1 MENNFIAVRKNEE
14 RMGDGIGL
22 VMWIIWLLGI
32 SAIISILNFDGSLSD
47 FSISPEFLWI
57 RIGPIFI
64 FMFVGRYIKQ
74 QRGMKTNENSRT
86 VNNNLINAA
95 FSFGIFFIW
104 LIVNLV
110 CSNLNIGLTMINN
123 IVGGLGLCYLSLV
136 IYNKKWI
143 R

>member
-1 MENNFIAVRKNEE
+1 VENNFIAVRKNEE